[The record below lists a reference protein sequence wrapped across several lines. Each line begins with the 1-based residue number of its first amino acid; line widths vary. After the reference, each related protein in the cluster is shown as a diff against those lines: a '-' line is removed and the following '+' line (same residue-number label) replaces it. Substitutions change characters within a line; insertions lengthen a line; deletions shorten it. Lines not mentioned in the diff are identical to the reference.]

1 MNRALSP
8 FALLAAALTLPLGT
22 QAQRIEKAFPADVE
36 TVVDLRNHVGQ
47 VRLHGWSQPLV
58 KVVAV
63 RAGRAADPHLEKR
76 GDRVHVHTH
85 VLDPGAP
92 AAERMVD
99 YEIWAPPDA
108 ELSLYLESG
117 SVRVENFTQDVR
129 IEAPAADVHLSRVDG
144 RANVYTL
151 SGSVEV
157 ERCSGRLEITSVSG
171 TLRFRDNE
179 SRYLVAQTTSGDI
192 FYDGD
197 LQRGG
202 SYEFRNNNG
211 AIELVLPTT
220 ASFEL
225 NAQSSEGE
233 VLNEFPF
240 TPRAHGRTARGVTG
254 SRSLLGTVQ
263 SGDAIVRATSL
274 SGRIRV
280 RKR

>member
-1 MNRALSP
+1 MNHLRTV
-8 FALLAAALTLPLGT
+8 ALLAAALALPLGA
-22 QAQRIEKAFPADVE
+22 QAQRLEKTFSADAE

-58 KVVAV
+58 RVVAV
-63 RAGRAADPHLEKR
+63 RSSRAVDPHLEQR
-76 GDRVHVHTH
+76 GSRIQVHTH
-85 VLDPGAP
+85 LLDPGA
-92 AAERMVD
+92 AAAGRVVD

-108 ELSLYLESG
+108 ELSIYLESG
-117 SVRVENFTQDVR
+117 LVTVQNFTQDVR
-129 IEAPAADVHLSRVDG
+129 IDAPAADVRLSRVDG
-144 RANVYTL
+144 RARVDTL

-157 ERCSGRLEITSVSG
+157 EHCSARLEVTSVSG
-171 TLRFRDNE
+171 SLRFRDNE
-179 SRYLVAQTTSGDI
+179 SRYLVAKNTSGDI

-211 AIELVLPTT
+211 ATELILPAT

-225 NAQSSEGE
+225 NAQSSQGE
-233 VLNEFPF
+233 VTNDFPF
-240 TPRAHGRTARGVTG
+240 TPRAHGRAPSGPF
-254 SRSLLGTVQ
+254 RSLLGTVHN
-263 SGDAIVRATSL
+263 GDAVIRASSL

>member
-1 MNRALSP
+1 MNRSLRP
-8 FALLAAALTLPLGT
+8 VALLAAALLLPLGA
-22 QAQRIEKAFPADVE
+22 QAQRIEKSFPADSE

-63 RAGRAADPHLEKR
+63 RSSRAVEPHLEKKA
-76 GDRVHVHTH
+76 DRVHVHTH
-85 VLDPGAP
+85 LLETGAP
-92 AAERMVD
+92 AADRVVD

-108 ELSLYLESG
+108 ELNLYLESG
-117 SVRVENFTQDVR
+117 LVAVQNFTQDVR
-129 IEAPAADVHLSRVDG
+129 IEAPAADVRLSRLDG
-144 RANVYTL
+144 RANVNTL

-157 ERCSGRLEITSVSG
+157 EHCAGRLEITSISG
-171 TLRFRDNE
+171 SLRFRDNE
-179 SRYLVAQTTSGDI
+179 SRYLVAGSTSGDI

-211 AIELVLPTT
+211 AIELVLPAS

-225 NAQSSEGE
+225 NARSSEGE
-233 VLNEFPF
+233 VTNEFPF
-240 TPRAHGRTARGVTG
+240 TPRAHGRPPSGPI
-254 SRSLLGTVQ
+254 RSLLGTVQ
-263 SGDAIVRATSL
+263 SGDAVVRATSL

>member
-1 MNRALSP
+1 MIRSLRPVA
-8 FALLAAALTLPLGT
+8 LAAATLLLAVGA
-22 QAQRIEKAFPADVE
+22 QAQRIEKSFPADPE
-36 TVVDLRNHVGQ
+36 TLLEVRNQVGHVR
-47 VRLHGWSQPLV
+47 VHGWSQPLV

-63 RAGRAADPHLEKR
+63 RSSRAVEAHLEKR
-76 GDRVHVHTH
+76 TNSVHVHTH
-85 VLDPGAP
+85 PLDRNAP
-92 AAERMVD
+92 ASERVVD

-108 ELSLYLESG
+108 EISIYLESG
-117 SVRVENFTQDVR
+117 SVLVENFTQDVR
-129 IEAPAADVHLSRVDG
+129 VDAPAADVRLSRLDG
-144 RANVYTL
+144 RATVNTL

-157 ERCSGRLEITSVSG
+157 EHCAGRLVVTSVSG
-171 TLRFRDNE
+171 SLRFRDNE
-179 SRYLVAQTTSGDI
+179 SRYLIAGNTSGDI

-211 AIELVLPTT
+211 AIELVLPAS

-233 VLNEFPF
+233 VTNEFPF
-240 TPRAHGRTARGVTG
+240 TPRAHGRPPRGPY
-254 SRSLLGTVQ
+254 RSLLGTVQ
-263 SGDAIVRATSL
+263 SGDAVVRATSL